1 MRIYNFKLWN
11 NYWYQVSNIV
21 TSNSKKRHSGVTL
34 HNVNYKPFFKIIL
47 FICNF
52 TLSNRLKIIIK
63 NGESVETYNDAGDVV
78 VLPKSKL
85 VRRFSEYGSLIEE
98 YKLVDKKITL
108 DDDLDN
114 DQTEIV
120 VTLLVKK

>member
-1 MRIYNFKLWN
+1 MSNFEL
-11 NYWYQVSNIV
+11 
-21 TSNSKKRHSGVTL
+21 T
-34 HNVNYKPFFKIIL
+34 
-47 FICNF
+47 
-52 TLSNRLKIIIK
+52 NRLKIIIK
-63 NGESVETYNDAGDVV
+63 NGESVETYHYAGDVV

-108 DDDLDN
+108 EDDLEN

-120 VTLLVKK
+120 VTLLVEQ

>member
-1 MRIYNFKLWN
+1 
-11 NYWYQVSNIV
+11 V
-21 TSNSKKRHSGVTL
+21 
-34 HNVNYKPFFKIIL
+34 
-47 FICNF
+47 
-52 TLSNRLKIIIK
+52 NRLKIIIK
-63 NGESVETYNDAGDVV
+63 NGESVEIYHDVSDV
-78 VLPKSKL
+78 SVLPKSKL
-85 VRRFSEYGSLIEE
+85 VRTFSEDGSLVEE

>member
-1 MRIYNFKLWN
+1 MNFK
-11 NYWYQVSNIV
+11 SD
-21 TSNSKKRHSGVTL
+21 H
-34 HNVNYKPFFKIIL
+34 
-47 FICNF
+47 
-52 TLSNRLKIIIK
+52 RLKIIIK
-63 NGESVETYNDAGDVV
+63 NGESVEIYHGAGDVV

-108 DDDLDN
+108 EDDLEN

>member
-1 MRIYNFKLWN
+1 MIISSCK
-11 NYWYQVSNIV
+11 VIA
-21 TSNSKKRHSGVTL
+21 G
-34 HNVNYKPFFKIIL
+34 FFKIIL
-47 FICNF
+47 FISNF
-52 TLSNRLKIIIK
+52 TLSDRLKIIIK
-63 NGESVETYNDAGDVV
+63 NGESVETYHNAGDVV

-98 YKLVDKKITL
+98 YTLVDKKITL

-120 VTLLVKK
+120 VTLIVK

>member
-1 MRIYNFKLWN
+1 MKRLKKSYFFMSNLKLA
-11 NYWYQVSNIV
+11 
-21 TSNSKKRHSGVTL
+21 
-34 HNVNYKPFFKIIL
+34 
-47 FICNF
+47 
-52 TLSNRLKIIIK
+52 NRLKIIIK
-63 NGESVETYNDAGDVV
+63 NEERVDIFHDAGDVV

-108 DDDLDN
+108 EDDLDN

-120 VTLLVKK
+120 VTLLVE

>member
-1 MRIYNFKLWN
+1 
-11 NYWYQVSNIV
+11 
-21 TSNSKKRHSGVTL
+21 
-34 HNVNYKPFFKIIL
+34 
-47 FICNF
+47 
-52 TLSNRLKIIIK
+52 LKIIIK
-63 NGESVETYNDAGDVV
+63 NGELTETYHNAGDVV

>member
-1 MRIYNFKLWN
+1 MKIYNFKLWN
-11 NYWYQVSNIV
+11 NHW
-21 TSNSKKRHSGVTL
+21 
-34 HNVNYKPFFKIIL
+34 FFKIIL
-47 FICNF
+47 FISNF
-52 TLSNRLKIIIK
+52 TLSGRLKIIIQ
-63 NGESVETYNDAGDVV
+63 NGELIETYHNAGDVV

-108 DDDLDN
+108 EDDLEN